1 MSSMYPY
8 YHSAFYSQAYSPP
21 PYYYGQYS
29 APIRFIPYI
38 KSRQF
43 PTVNPDIFMHS
54 AQHMQTLMKDA
65 SLILA
70 KMANSHQLAFDLMT
84 AAQSSNKAKVNEML
98 RETGIQSSPSVSY
111 SPDGLKLDFKT
122 AVDHVDCCHLNLS
135 LKWM

>member
-70 KMANSHQLAFDLMT
+70 KMANSHQFAFDLMT

-98 RETGIQSSPSVSY
+98 KETGIQSSPSVSY